1 MKEGLYSFSVILLVF
16 ILLASFSTAQDKP
29 SPLTREEVTQ
39 QDPSLHASG
48 VKIDPEILLQQLTPR
63 QRVAQLFFAPVYG
76 NYMAQGS
83 SSRLAI
89 ERLITEQEIGGLIM
103 MSGDIYGQAALIND
117 LQTLS
122 RIPLWITQDMEFGAA
137 MRIRGSTRIT
147 PAMGV
152 AATGDIRNA
161 FMKGKITAKEAKAAG
176 VHQIFA
182 PVLDVNNNPKNPAI
196 NIRSFSSDP
205 KLVSEYGTAFIQ
217 GIQSE
222 GLVATAKHFPGHGDT
237 ETDSHLDLPVVPH
250 DYARLD
256 SVELIPFSAAI
267 EGGVQSIMTA
277 HISFP
282 QLSDSVGLP
291 GTLDPRILTDI
302 LKDSLGFEGVI
313 VTDGLGMKGISN
325 YFSPGKAVVAALKA
339 GADLMLMSPDVTTAI
354 DEVMAAVE
362 AGELGMERVDES
374 VLKLLNWKASHG
386 LFESNG
392 EVALDKMADI
402 ISSPVHIAES
412 RKIAQQSITVL
423 RNESNILPIN
433 PSRYPKL
440 TLVNLSDSEIGSPE
454 SSFIRGV
461 RGHHPDVSY
470 FEHDSRTTNSE
481 ELRIIRQARNSDLV
495 VLGAFTRIRVGQ
507 DLQLNSTQANFL
519 RKLLA
524 SRTPIV
530 TVLFGNPYLISS
542 IKQSEV
548 QVIAWSNASVQSEAA
563 AASLFGATDVNGRLP
578 IDIPPT
584 FGLGDGI
591 HIPKSTLHF
600 GMAEEAGMLSGKLA
614 KIDGIMHDA
623 IKDSVFPGGVVS
635 VVKDGILVYNKAF
648 GYVDYEKLTP
658 VQTNTPYDLAS
669 VTKILAT
676 TTAIMHLVD
685 RGLLDLDT
693 PVSQYVS
700 EFRVDDK
707 AGITIRDLLN
717 HESGLPAFKVYVD
730 QLQDRASIIEAIK
743 NEPLEWSPNQKYV
756 YSDLGLILLAEIIE
770 QVSGQRLDSYVRSQL
785 HYPMGMFSTF
795 FTPKKVGRWYAQSIP
810 PTEIDTL
817 FRMELVQADVH
828 DERAYYMDG
837 VAGHAGLFSNSIDI
851 AKYITFLTN
860 KGFYTG
866 QRFISSERID
876 EFTSTQE
883 SLSKR
888 GLGFDKKSR
897 SGFSSAGTRMSPE
910 SFGHTGFTGTSFW
923 VDPEHRLGV
932 IVLTNRVHPYRSY
945 GARISRIRA
954 AVADAAYE
962 SMER

>member
-1 MKEGLYSFSVILLVF
+1 MKEGLYSFSIILVVF
-16 ILLASFSTAQDKP
+16 IVLSNLSTAQDDAE
-29 SPLTREEVTQ
+29 SFAR
-39 QDPSLHASG
+39 G
-48 VKIDPEILLQQLTPR
+48 VINQLVPYQSSTEPITDPEILLQQLSTR
-63 QRVAQLFFAPVYG
+63 QRVAQLFFVPVYG

-83 SSRLAI
+83 NARLDI

-117 LQTLS
+117 LQLLS
-122 RIPLWITQDMEFGAA
+122 SIPLWITQDMEFGAA

-152 AATGDIRNA
+152 AATGDVRNA
-161 FMKGKITAKEAKAAG
+161 FMKGRITAKEAKASG

-196 NIRSFSSDP
+196 NIRSFSSEP
-205 KLVSEYGTAFIQ
+205 RLVAEYGTAFIQ

-256 SVELIPFSAAI
+256 SIELIPFASAI
-267 EGGVQSIMTA
+267 DGGVQSIMSA

-282 QLSDSVGLP
+282 AFSDSNGLP

-325 YFSPGKAVVAALKA
+325 SFSPGNAVVAALKA

-354 DEVMAAVE
+354 DEVMAAIE
-362 AGELGMERVDES
+362 SGELSIERVNTS
-374 VLKLLNWKASHG
+374 VLKLLNWKITHG
-386 LFESNG
+386 LFDTKG
-392 EVALDKMADI
+392 EVALEKMANT
-402 ISSPVHIAES
+402 ISSPKHIAES
-412 RKIAQQSITVL
+412 KRIAQQSITVL
-423 RNESNILPIN
+423 QNESNILPIN

-440 TLVNLSDSEIGSPE
+440 TVVNLSDSEIGSPE
-454 SSFIRGV
+454 STFIRGI
-461 RGHHPDVSY
+461 RDHHPDVRY
-470 FEHDSRTTNSE
+470 FEHDTRTTNSE

-495 VLGAFTRIRVGQ
+495 VLGAFTRFRVGQ
-507 DLQLNSTQANFL
+507 DLQLNAAQTNFV

-542 IKQSEV
+542 IKETEV
-548 QVIAWSNASVQSEAA
+548 QVIAWSNTSVQSDAA
-563 AASLFGATDVNGRLP
+563 AASLFGATDINGRLP
-578 IDIPPT
+578 IDIPPIYN
-584 FGLGDGI
+584 LGDGI

-600 GMAEEAGMLSGKLA
+600 GMAEEAGMLSSKLA
-614 KIDGIMHDA
+614 KIDGIMQNA
-623 IKDSVFPGGVVS
+623 IKDSVFPGGVVA
-635 VVKDGILVYNKAF
+635 VVKDGILAYNKAF
-648 GYVDYEKLTP
+648 GYTDYQKINP
-658 VQTNTPYDLAS
+658 VRPNTPYDLAS

-685 RGLLDLDT
+685 RGLLELDS
-693 PVSQYVS
+693 PVSQYIP
-700 EFRVDDK
+700 EFQVHDK
-707 AGITIRDLLN
+707 ADITIRDLLN

-730 QLQDRASIIEAIK
+730 ELQDRESIIEAIR

-770 QVSGQRLDSYVRSQL
+770 QVSGQRLDTYVRSQL

-795 FTPKKVGRWYAQSIP
+795 FTPKKVGQWYAQSIP

-837 VAGHAGLFSNSIDI
+837 VAGHAGLFSNTIDI

-860 KGFYTG
+860 KGFYAG
-866 QRFISSERID
+866 QRFISSDRID
-876 EFTSTQE
+876 EFTSSQT
-883 SLSKR
+883 SLSGR

-897 SGFSSAGTRMSPE
+897 SGFSSAGSLMSPE

-923 VDPEHRLGV
+923 VDPDHKIGV
-932 IVLTNRVHPYRSY
+932 IMLTNRVHPYRSY
-945 GARISRIRA
+945 GGRISRIRA
-954 AVADAAYE
+954 AVADAALE
-962 SMER
+962 SISK

>member
-1 MKEGLYSFSVILLVF
+1 MKEGLYSFSTILVVF
-16 ILLASFSTAQDKP
+16 IVLTSLSTAQDDAE
-29 SPLTREEVTQ
+29 SFTRGKITQ
-39 QDPSLHASG
+39 LASNQSSTEP
-48 VKIDPEILLQQLTPR
+48 ITDPEILLRQLTTR

-83 SSRLAI
+83 NARLDI

-117 LQTLS
+117 LQSLS
-122 RIPLWITQDMEFGAA
+122 SIPLWITQDMEFGAA
-137 MRIRGSTRIT
+137 MRIRGSTWIT

-152 AATGDIRNA
+152 AATGDVRNA
-161 FMKGKITAKEAKAAG
+161 FVKGRITAKEAKAAG

-205 KLVSEYGTAFIQ
+205 KLVAEYGTAFIQ

-237 ETDSHLDLPVVPH
+237 ETDSHLDIPVVPH

-267 EGGVQSIMTA
+267 ERGVQSIMTA

-291 GTLDPRILTDI
+291 GTLDPHILTDI
-302 LKDSLGFEGVI
+302 LKDSLGFEGII

-325 YFSPGKAVVAALKA
+325 YFSPGNAVVAALKA
-339 GADLMLMSPDVTTAI
+339 GADLMLMSPDITTAI
-354 DEVMAAVE
+354 DEVLAAIE
-362 AGELGMERVDES
+362 TGELSIERVNKS
-374 VLKLLNWKASHG
+374 VLKLLNWKIIHG
-386 LFESNG
+386 LFDNKG
-392 EVALDKMADI
+392 EVALEKMAI
-402 ISSPVHIAES
+402 TISSPEHIAES
-412 RKIAQQSITVL
+412 KRIAQQSITVL
-423 RNESNILPIN
+423 QNESNILPIN

-440 TLVNLSDSEIGSPE
+440 TVINLSDSEIGSPE
-454 SSFIRGV
+454 STFIRGI
-461 RGHHPDVSY
+461 RDHHPDVRY
-470 FEHDSRTTNSE
+470 FEHDLRTTNSE

-495 VLGAFTRIRVGQ
+495 VLGAFTRFRVGQ
-507 DLQLNSTQANFL
+507 DLQLNSTQTNFV
-519 RKLLA
+519 RKLLT

-530 TVLFGNPYLISS
+530 TVLFGNPYLFSS
-542 IKQSEV
+542 IKETEV
-548 QVIAWSNASVQSEAA
+548 QVIAWSNTSVQSDAA
-563 AASLFGATDVNGRLP
+563 AASLFGATEINGRLP
-578 IDIPPT
+578 IDIPPSYN
-584 FGLGDGI
+584 LGHGI

-600 GMAEEAGMLSGKLA
+600 GMAEEAGMLSSKLA
-614 KIDGIMHDA
+614 KIDRIMENA
-623 IKDSVFPGGVVS
+623 IKDSVFPGGVVA
-635 VVKDGILVYNKAF
+635 VVKNGILAYNKAF
-648 GYVDYEKLTP
+648 GYTDYQKIKPVDP
-658 VQTNTPYDLAS
+658 NTPYDLAS

-676 TTAIMHLVD
+676 TTAIMHLID
-685 RGLLDLDT
+685 RGLLELDS
-693 PVSQYVS
+693 PVSRYIP

-707 AGITIRDLLN
+707 ADITIRDLLN

-730 QLQDRASIIEAIK
+730 ELQDRGSIIEAVR

-795 FTPKKVGRWYAQSIP
+795 FTPKKIGRWYAQSIP

-837 VAGHAGLFSNSIDI
+837 VAGHAGLFSNTIDI

-860 KGFYTG
+860 QGYYAG
-866 QRFISSERID
+866 RRFISSERVN
-876 EFTSTQE
+876 EFTSTQT
-883 SLSKR
+883 SLSGR

-897 SGFSSAGTRMSPE
+897 SGFSSAGNLMSPE

-923 VDPEHRLGV
+923 VDPDHKIGV
-932 IVLTNRVHPYRSY
+932 IMLTNRVHPYRSY
-945 GARISRIRA
+945 GGRISRIRA
-954 AVADAAYE
+954 AVADAALE
-962 SMER
+962 SISK